1 MQPRLRYEND
11 IQIAKIDNL
20 PDYEELE
27 RQLKI
32 NNKLKESY
40 KAVLERIGGPDYKAF
55 IKGCMKRSLT
65 TSVMSHMNMEGKK
78 GNKIGFK
85 DTALYNIIRDLTIA
99 LFRVTEMQVK
109 TCVRDYLKY
118 APYRTDGHRRG

>member
-1 MQPRLRYEND
+1 METVDDLRTRVVNMQPRLRYEND

-40 KAVLERIGGPDYKAF
+40 KAVLERIGGPDY
-55 IKGCMKRSLT
+55 
-65 TSVMSHMNMEGKK
+65 
-78 GNKIGFK
+78 
-85 DTALYNIIRDLTIA
+85 
-99 LFRVTEMQVK
+99 
-109 TCVRDYLKY
+109 LKY
-118 APYRTDGHRRG
+118 APYRTGGHRRGWGVGGDRERHRQDWCDYEEVQ